1 MCQAALVQGMQKP
14 TIDSP
19 AIAHQKAGKVRAHET
34 PVKVLD
40 PEVQGKAAQ
49 GYLWFY
55 SVPGQDVIL
64 EFSRS
69 RGQEVPRQRLQGF
82 QGTIQSDGY
91 EVYSALQRKDPGLH
105 RIGCLTHARRGFYQA
120 LQESFPEA
128 LWFIAQI
135 RQLYRLENQVR
146 LLAPE
151 QRYQIRQ
158 QQAPSIWAALKERV
172 QELQP
177 KLLPKS
183 TIGQAVNYF
192 LNEYD
197 ALLGYLQDGRF
208 EIDNNLVENDIR
220 PTAVGRKRWLF
231 IGHPQAG
238 WRSAVIY
245 SMLISARRRGLNPQD
260 YLTDILAR
268 LPSIKITH
276 LHELLPGNWKPESGS
291 AS

>member
-1 MCQAALVQGMQKP
+1 
-14 TIDSP
+14 
-19 AIAHQKAGKVRAHET
+19 
-34 PVKVLD
+34 
-40 PEVQGKAAQ
+40 
-49 GYLWFY
+49 
-55 SVPGQDVIL
+55 
-64 EFSRS
+64 
-69 RGQEVPRQRLQGF
+69 
-82 QGTIQSDGY
+82 
-91 EVYSALQRKDPGLH
+91 
-105 RIGCLTHARRGFYQA
+105 

-128 LWFIAQI
+128 LWLIAQI
-135 RQLYRLENQVR
+135 RQLYRIEDQVR

-151 QRYQIRQ
+151 PRYQIRQ
-158 QQAPSIWAALKERV
+158 QQAPSIWAALKERA
-172 QELQP
+172 QDLKS

-260 YLTDILAR
+260 YLSDILRR
-268 LPSIKITH
+268 LPSTKITQIH
-276 LHELLPGNWKPESGS
+276 PLLPGQWKPSS
-291 AS
+291 ANSS

>member
-1 MCQAALVQGMQKP
+1 
-14 TIDSP
+14 
-19 AIAHQKAGKVRAHET
+19 
-34 PVKVLD
+34 
-40 PEVQGKAAQ
+40 
-49 GYLWFY
+49 LWFY

-82 QGTIQSDGY
+82 QGTMQTDAY
-91 EVYSALQRKDPGLH
+91 EVYSALERKNPDLT
-105 RIGCLTHARRGFYQA
+105 RIGCLTHARRRFYQA
-120 LQESFPEA
+120 LRESFPEA
-128 LWFIAQI
+128 LGFIRQI
-135 RQLYRLENQVR
+135 RQLYRIEDQVR
-146 LLAPE
+146 LLSPE

-158 QQAPSIWAALKERV
+158 QQAPSLWEALKERA

-177 KLLPKS
+177 KLLPHS
-183 TIGQAVNYF
+183 TLGQAVNYF

-260 YLTDILAR
+260 YLTDVLAR

-291 AS
+291 AG